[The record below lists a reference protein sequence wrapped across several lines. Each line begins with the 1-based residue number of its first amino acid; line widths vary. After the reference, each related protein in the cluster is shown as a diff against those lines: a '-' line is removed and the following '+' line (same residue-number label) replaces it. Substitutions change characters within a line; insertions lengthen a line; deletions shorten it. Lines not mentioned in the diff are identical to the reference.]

1 MLTKDESPLT
11 PGELDASLRA
21 LAVEDRG
28 VGVSAAV
35 RTSLLEEVRTVRV
48 ARRRTILKSSVL
60 MMAFAVAVS
69 VPVWQLAMLSA
80 PSPQSPPTRSATL
93 ASDGEL
99 VTAFYPLEY
108 SMVPMSSSR
117 LIRMEVPLS
126 ALAAFG
132 LSDATE
138 TSGPTVSNTLLAD
151 VLVGD
156 DGLARA
162 VRFVRPLR
170 NELRKESLQ

>member
-1 MLTKDESPLT
+1 MDESPLT
-11 PGELDASLRA
+11 PRELNASLRA
-21 LAVEDRG
+21 LAREDRG
-28 VGVSAAV
+28 SGVSAAV
-35 RTSLLEEVRTVRV
+35 RARLLQEVRTVRST
-48 ARRRTILKSSVL
+48 RRRTILKSSLL
-60 MMAFAVAVS
+60 MAALAVAIT
-69 VPVWQLAMLSA
+69 VPVWQLARLDT
-80 PSPQSPPTRSATL
+80 PRRQPPGASSAT
-93 ASDGEL
+93 APDGEW

-132 LSDATE
+132 LSDARE
-138 TSGPTVSNTLLAD
+138 KSDPAVSNMLLAD

-162 VRFVRPLR
+162 VRFVRPPR
-170 NELRKESLQ
+170 IDSRKESVQ

>member
-1 MLTKDESPLT
+1 MDESPLT
-11 PGELDASLRA
+11 PGELAASLRA

-35 RTSLLEEVRTVRV
+35 RAILLQEVRTLRV

-60 MMAFAVAVS
+60 MMALAVAAS
-69 VPVWQLAMLSA
+69 VPVWQLAMLST
-80 PSPQSPPTRSATL
+80 PSPQSAQARPATL

-132 LSDATE
+132 LSDAAE
-138 TSGPTVSNTLLAD
+138 KPGPTVSNALLAD

-162 VRFVRPLR
+162 VRFVRPFR
-170 NELRKESLQ
+170 NELR